1 MIWIYVSVPW
11 MKVTQAQQD
20 HKELTREIGKTLVGR
35 NTNVRK
41 KMVKTLT
48 DNNYALKNKLP
59 F

>member
-1 MIWIYVSVPW
+1 

-48 DNNYALKNKLP
+48 DNNYALKNKLS